1 VWEGVYAPLTHSEV
15 KNDVSVSA
23 SFSEYATGEFL
34 LEEEKLTV
42 VKLELLPWVTLN
54 DCIHRHIVGV
64 RENVLCIA
72 IPHVGQWSKTGDGK
86 LDEAANYFSPLV
98 SSMVS
103 IKYSIKK
110 DSFNLKLVI
119 VEPAGIVPR
128 SVTAKDFGLSL
139 GQAGG
144 AGMSFEL
151 YVLPDTVSFIGIAL
165 QEIPSMEGFRSG
177 FFENNFFSY
186 MWYHTVE
193 MGAGS
198 WGGVGHDNFCGLD
211 CAWKGDVIPL
221 EMSNGEMTMDLTEG
235 RWRDGMLVWYIQW
248 GWARKEVE
256 NEEAPVKRIAN
267 RYDQSFIIDAT
278 GTLSITKFDNTVS
291 RGTNNIIRLNGLV
304 VEGEPLTEEEK

>member
-1 VWEGVYAPLTHSEV
+1 
-15 KNDVSVSA
+15 
-23 SFSEYATGEFL
+23 
-34 LEEEKLTV
+34 
-42 VKLELLPWVTLN
+42 
-54 DCIHRHIVGV
+54 
-64 RENVLCIA
+64 
-72 IPHVGQWSKTGDGK
+72 
-86 LDEAANYFSPLV
+86 
-98 SSMVS
+98 
-103 IKYSIKK
+103 
-110 DSFNLKLVI
+110 
-119 VEPAGIVPR
+119 
-128 SVTAKDFGLSL
+128 
-139 GQAGG
+139 
-144 AGMSFEL
+144 
-151 YVLPDTVSFIGIAL
+151 
-165 QEIPSMEGFRSG
+165 
-177 FFENNFFSY
+177 
-186 MWYHTVE
+186 